1 MNQYIETNKLAIYL
15 HSISTDPFLELKPE
29 PIKSPSSNTSTLV
42 QQNFNLID
50 LCAFNSLYPRPV
62 ETSPSSSDTSSH
74 KPFVTSSDLCI
85 QIPQVSPPG
94 YSNQSNGM
102 FVSSSNST
110 ENNFDLPTS
119 IKTSSDPITIQVS
132 ATNDNNSNTSTS
144 LSNSKVKHIVQQSS
158 PTNSSI
164 SQELSKVISYKR
176 HDLSTSHDN
185 ESDATLDYKLSSKI
199 KISKEI

>member
-1 MNQYIETNKLAIYL
+1 
-15 HSISTDPFLELKPE
+15 
-29 PIKSPSSNTSTLV
+29 
-42 QQNFNLID
+42 
-50 LCAFNSLYPRPV
+50 
-62 ETSPSSSDTSSH
+62 
-74 KPFVTSSDLCI
+74 
-85 QIPQVSPPG
+85 
-94 YSNQSNGM
+94 M

-185 ESDATLDYKLSSKI
+185 ESDATLDYELSSKI